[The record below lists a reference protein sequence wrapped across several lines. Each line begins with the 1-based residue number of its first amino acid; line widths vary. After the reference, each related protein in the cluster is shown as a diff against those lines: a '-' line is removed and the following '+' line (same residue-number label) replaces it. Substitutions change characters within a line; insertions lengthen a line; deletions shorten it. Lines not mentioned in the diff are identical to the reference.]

1 MDRRSGG
8 AVLGPFASVHNQS
21 DRRMVDM
28 IVRFRTTGDAGMHI
42 AEAEYVEVEG
52 IKEGTIHNGKW
63 TFKDYPKE
71 DQNASEND

>member
-1 MDRRSGG
+1 
-8 AVLGPFASVHNQS
+8 
-21 DRRMVDM
+21 MVDM